1 MALTNEFKLQIQGL
15 EKEIKDSNYGNQKV
29 SSALE
34 EEDRLRE
41 KTRRFESMLEQRD
54 KKYEE
59 LQVAKDQTFST
70 LRMEIEELKL
80 TTN

>member
-41 KTRRFESMLEQRD
+41 KTRRFEQMLEQRD